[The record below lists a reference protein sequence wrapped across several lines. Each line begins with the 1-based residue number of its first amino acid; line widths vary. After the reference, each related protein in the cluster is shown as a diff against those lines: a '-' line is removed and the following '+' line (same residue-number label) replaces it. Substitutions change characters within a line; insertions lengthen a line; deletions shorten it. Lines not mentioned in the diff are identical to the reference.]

1 MFARAEP
8 LTLLPFSRRCSV
20 SENQTATQKERLES
34 TTASLIS
41 AVQQTA
47 QEAKRTVD
55 ECSGYCSHLH
65 SSLTQLGE
73 KSLQWCAST
82 KDGIDSQAQ
91 VQLTLIRD
99 QTASAQTLLTVN
111 YTLG

>member
-1 MFARAEP
+1 M
-8 LTLLPFSRRCSV
+8 